1 MLSFGPCPIK
11 VAQFSAA
18 GPLIT
23 EFSVEMVARF
33 AAVNMELVPKA
44 PIFGGEQ

>member
-1 MLSFGPCPIK
+1 MLSFGRCPIK

-23 EFSVEMVARF
+23 EFSVEVVARF

-44 PIFGGEQ
+44 PIWE